1 MKASKPEP
9 AVNRQSLL
17 SSQAVT
23 GSIEKVV
30 SGRNQLGFGV
40 IEMLVVL
47 VAVALGGA
55 MLYGYMS
62 SSVRSVEKVQQ
73 EGPLGFGRVSADQM
87 TLTTVRTTLQV
98 FHARNGR
105 WPPPSTTCSP
115 PTPARPCT
123 ACPATSC
130 STSTSATRCNSCTC
144 GRTGPAK
151 S

>member
-1 MKASKPEP
+1 MKASMGR
-9 AVNRQSLL
+9 VGLL
-17 SSQAVT
+17 SSKAVT

-30 SGRNQLGFGV
+30 SGRNQLGFGIV
-40 IEMLVVL
+40 EMLVVL

-73 EGPLGFGRVSADQM
+73 ESPLGFGRVSADQM

-105 WPPPSTTCSP
+105 WPADKAAVLALLPSP
-115 PTPARPCT
+115 PRFQCPGNDFDYDPATGTIRLVVTDPARC
-123 ACPATSC
+123 
-130 STSTSATRCNSCTC
+130 
-144 GRTGPAK
+144 
-151 S
+151 